1 MSVSKRVSISDT
13 KVVQSILDKAAEVFK
28 IPTATLKGARRYGH
42 IQRVRMAISN
52 IARVEHKIHYT
63 TIAGVINRDR
73 SSIYHYERQHETW
86 YITWKT
92 YQKAY
97 DLLSSALSENAKPN
111 LNKCQI
117 KRLIKEAGIVGK
129 KRGKCKIII
138 ASGNTSHSIKSDL
151 YEFPATIEK
160 LKPILEQYEHNLDIQ
175 I

>member
-1 MSVSKRVSISDT
+1 MNVKRVSISDT
-13 KVVQSILDKAAEVFK
+13 KLVQKILDKAAEVFN
-28 IPTATLKGARRYGH
+28 IPTATLKGARRFGD
-42 IQRVRMAISN
+42 IQRVRMAVSN

-63 TIAGVINRDR
+63 TIGTVINRDR

-97 DLLSSALSENAKPN
+97 DTLSEALSENAKPS
-111 LNKCQI
+111 LNKSQI
-117 KRLIKEAGIVGK
+117 KRIIKEQGITGR

-138 ASGNTSHSIKSDL
+138 ASGNTSHSIKSTL
-151 YEFPATIEK
+151 YDFPKIIET
-160 LKPILEQYEHNLDIQ
+160 LKPVLENYQHNLDIQ